1 MGIYFFLPAKA
12 GFFIGFSLFVLSFY
26 LYNEKKRRMGGTY
39 GMKIK
44 TYEAD
49 VVVLNEE
56 KGFAALKKAAES
68 GRKLWDT
75 EKIRVVIDKK
85 VPPNSPEESKRQQ
98 EVLALARKLDIP
110 HAYGRG
116 MAFHLLVE
124 ESLPEGFIAVSGDP
138 DVYVMGAF
146 GGKGYCLD
154 EEGLEE
160 VLLTGS
166 FSI

>member
-1 MGIYFFLPAKA
+1 
-12 GFFIGFSLFVLSFY
+12 
-26 LYNEKKRRMGGTY
+26 
-39 GMKIK
+39 MKIK

-98 EVLALARKLDIP
+98 EVRLQGSLIFLMRTGEEWLSICWWKSPSPRAL
-110 HAYGRG
+110 
-116 MAFHLLVE
+116 
-124 ESLPEGFIAVSGDP
+124 LPYPEI
-138 DVYVMGAF
+138 
-146 GGKGYCLD
+146 
-154 EEGLEE
+154 
-160 VLLTGS
+160 LTS
-166 FSI
+166 M

>member
-1 MGIYFFLPAKA
+1 MGLCAIDPLLSSSYGDLFFFARESGIFYWVLPVCA
-12 GFFIGFSLFVLSFY
+12 
-26 LYNEKKRRMGGTY
+26 NEKKRRVGGTY

-116 MAFHLLVE
+116 MT
-124 ESLPEGFIAVSGDP
+124 S
-138 DVYVMGAF
+138 M
-146 GGKGYCLD
+146 
-154 EEGLEE
+154 
-160 VLLTGS
+160 
-166 FSI
+166 

>member
-68 GRKLWDT
+68 GRMIFLMRTGEEWLSICWWK
-75 EKIRVVIDKK
+75 
-85 VPPNSPEESKRQQ
+85 SPSPR
-98 EVLALARKLDIP
+98 AL
-110 HAYGRG
+110 
-116 MAFHLLVE
+116 
-124 ESLPEGFIAVSGDP
+124 LPYPEI
-138 DVYVMGAF
+138 
-146 GGKGYCLD
+146 
-154 EEGLEE
+154 
-160 VLLTGS
+160 LTS
-166 FSI
+166 M